1 MSLIFGI
8 NLSNRIYLAADTRL
22 SYFSSDNNN
31 PDKPSSIN
39 DDILKIEVLNN
50 DTIVAVAGSTHLAK
64 YLIKN
69 LRKEDFIKKGINVI
83 KENIVKWVAEQVNIY
98 LNTNSYASVCLLFG
112 GIDRSKKKVISA
124 KKLFDLVSS
133 FHAERNV
140 SIGMN
145 DTLFKG
151 ISAKPHQPNPYPE
164 LPTPDSNVFA
174 VLSDVKKGVLKLEET
189 EWGDYLAYG
198 PKGFRKESLPT
209 TTFGRFEFEEGSG
222 VKGSD
227 QTIITALINRTAETH
242 KFATVGG
249 SIIPMLVDSQGIG
262 VITGKVHRLDPRTG
276 EELIISNTKLENGKI
291 YFFSQPTNS
300 YLPIIPVTQYVTTSG
315 KSFMA
320 ISNG

>member
-22 SYFSSDNNN
+22 SYFTSNNLDNNK
-31 PDKPSSIN
+31 PDSVS

-50 DTIVAVAGSTHLAK
+50 DTIVAVAGSTYLAK
-64 YLIKN
+64 YLIQN
-69 LRKEDFIKKGINVI
+69 LRKEEFINKGINVI
-83 KENIVKWVAEQVNIY
+83 KENIVKWVANQVDIY

-112 GIDRSKKKVISA
+112 GIDRSKNKVISG
-124 KKLFDLVSS
+124 KKITDLVRS
-133 FHAERNV
+133 FQAERNV

-174 VLSDVKKGVLKLEET
+174 VLSDAKRGALTLEET
-189 EWGDYLAYG
+189 EWGEYLAYG

-222 VKGSD
+222 VKGND
-227 QTIITALINRTAETH
+227 QTIITALIHRTAETH

-249 SIIPMLVDSQGIG
+249 SIIPMLVDSQGVG
-262 VITGKVHRLDPRTG
+262 VITGKVHRFDPRTG
-276 EELIISNTKLENGKI
+276 EELLISNTKLENGKI
-291 YFFSQPTNS
+291 YYFSQTTNS
-300 YLPIIPVTQYVTTSG
+300 YLPIIPVTQYVTTNG
-315 KSFMA
+315 RSFMA
-320 ISNG
+320 IE